1 MLSPEVW
8 EKKFL
13 PKPNHPY
20 PSPPP
25 LKCQMV
31 GPLVRN
37 KPGIKPVEN
46 GPPEELTLEIITL
59 NSRRS
64 IYLNSIITPRL
75 CGHFSTFGLVV
86 FVLKSLLRIA
96 RKWSRENF
104 AISTLKPRIHVR
116 ILIYRTWAKQ
126 RFKNIFRY
134 NANTIHK
141 ES

>member
-20 PSPPP
+20 PPPPPSP

-37 KPGIKPVEN
+37 KPGIKHVEN
-46 GPPEELTLEIITL
+46 GSPEELTLEIITL

-64 IYLNSIITPRL
+64 IY
-75 CGHFSTFGLVV
+75 
-86 FVLKSLLRIA
+86 
-96 RKWSRENF
+96 
-104 AISTLKPRIHVR
+104 
-116 ILIYRTWAKQ
+116 
-126 RFKNIFRY
+126 
-134 NANTIHK
+134 
-141 ES
+141 

>member
-13 PKPNHPY
+13 SKPNRPY
-20 PSPPP
+20 PPPLPP

-37 KPGIKPVEN
+37 KLGIKPVEN

-64 IYLNSIITPRL
+64 IY
-75 CGHFSTFGLVV
+75 
-86 FVLKSLLRIA
+86 
-96 RKWSRENF
+96 
-104 AISTLKPRIHVR
+104 
-116 ILIYRTWAKQ
+116 
-126 RFKNIFRY
+126 
-134 NANTIHK
+134 
-141 ES
+141 